1 MKKIIPIFYACDDN
15 FVKYTII
22 SAKSLIENASK
33 DYFYKIRVL
42 NTNVSEE
49 MKNKAYT
56 LNCDNASVEFVNATS
71 YLDSIKEKL
80 PIRDYYSKT
89 TYFRL
94 FIAEMYPELD
104 KAIYIDSDT
113 IVLGDISKFYNTD
126 LGDNYVG
133 ACNEQAMLQVNTYGD
148 YVEQVV
154 GIKRDKYFNAGH
166 LLINCKQFRQVHILD
181 SFIKLLGVYNFVVVQ
196 DEDYLNLLCKDHVK
210 WIHNSWNTEVF
221 GEVKWRDDEINV
233 LHFIMWSKP
242 WHFKDARYKEY
253 FWKYA
258 KKTCVYEETL
268 DVLNNFTDDD
278 RQKAFDGAANLE
290 RLAKAEIARPDNY
303 LKLIESKKI
312 VAA

>member
-22 SAKSLIENASK
+22 SAKSLLENASK
-33 DYFYKIRVL
+33 DYFYDIKVL
-42 NTNVSEE
+42 NTNVSEA
-49 MKNKAYT
+49 MKEKAYT
-56 LNCDNASVEFVNATS
+56 LNCDYASVEFVNVTS
-71 YLDSIKEKL
+71 YLDSISEKL

-89 TYFRL
+89 TYYRL

-113 IVLGDISKFYNTD
+113 IVLGDISEFYNHD

-133 ACNEQAMLQVNTYGD
+133 ACNEQAMLQVDTYGR

-154 GIKRDKYFNAGH
+154 GIDRNKYFNAGH
-166 LLINCKQFRQVHILD
+166 LLINCDQFRKQHILER
-181 SFIKLLGVYNFVVVQ
+181 FIDLLGVYNFVVVQ
-196 DEDYLNLLCKDHVK
+196 DEDYLNVLCKDHVL
-210 WIHNSWNTEVF
+210 WIHNTWNTEVF
-221 GEVKWRDDEINV
+221 GEVKWKDEEINL

-242 WHFKDARYKEY
+242 WHFHDARYKEY

-258 KKTCVYEETL
+258 QMTCVHEDTL
-268 DVLNNFTDDD
+268 TVLKNYTDED
-278 RQKAFDGAANLE
+278 RQKAFEGAANLE
-290 RLAKAEIARPDNY
+290 RLAEKEIARPDNY
-303 LKLIESKKI
+303 LKMQESKKI